1 MVGVEIKTTTGC
13 LFIFLFSTSFLL
25 FKAKRNRQKRIGT
38 ANYNSLS
45 CTRYML
51 LGFPPPLYEPL
62 GQLLLIII
70 IVSFK
75 FVEMIKSRQRVS
87 APQAVEELP
96 EEAPEEE
103 ERERER
109 RHLTSV
115 KTERN
120 QKEN

>member
-1 MVGVEIKTTTGC
+1 MAQLIIIVCPVHVTC
-13 LFIFLFSTSFLL
+13 YWVS
-25 FKAKRNRQKRIGT
+25 
-38 ANYNSLS
+38 
-45 CTRYML
+45 
-51 LGFPPPLYEPL
+51 PPLYKPL